1 MCDDHL
7 GIGTF
12 RRSGGAASAR
22 GLLARAG
29 VLAGTALIL
38 SGTAAPAARASTT
51 GITLSGNEFLLNGQ
65 PFVPHGFNSIA
76 LLNSSWCSTSQTAAA
91 ANNFTSTELATAM
104 SSWNANTLRFQVS
117 QPVLAGPDGAAYAQ
131 QIQAGVGTALAAG
144 FVVIVSMQD
153 QSPACGPAEPLPSQE
168 TQDAWAT
175 LIGNTTLGSN
185 PYVMFEL
192 FNEPQNSP
200 VTSVTTNPQQ
210 ETWPDWL
217 SGGRQIEPSATQT
230 WAPYTPV
237 GHQELVDY
245 LRSTLNVTNVLI
257 ADGASFAEN
266 LAGVPL
272 LSDPGTSYQIAYAVH
287 PYIYTSGQSDWAAR
301 WGYLA
306 GSYALIATEWD
317 YQGSA
322 CGLTQQKLAPAFLNY
337 MRSSVNVGVLGQ
349 ALDVFSGRLM
359 ADTSLDPTQC
369 GTASPGSGDDFRNDY
384 LGTFPSPGATAPT
397 VPVILGSPQQ
407 TATSITLTWT
417 AAYDSAYGSA
427 ELSYAVNRDG
437 QLAGTVPAGTTS
449 FTDTGLSPGT
459 AYTYTVTA
467 ADPAG
472 NTSQPSAAFT
482 QATPTCPPPP
492 APTGLA
498 ATAES
503 GTTVGLSWNAVTAPG
518 AGCSVAS
525 YLVERGGVVIAEP
538 GGTTYTD
545 SLAASSTRY
554 TNDVLAVATGGVP
567 GSAAAVMVTTP
578 KVADTTPPSP
588 ATNLTATAES
598 SSVVVLTW
606 SPGSDPQSGVKW
618 YVIRRNG
625 TRVATV
631 PATSTAFTDTGLSA
645 GTSYSYKVV
654 TINGARLTAASTAVK
669 VTTP

>member
-1 MCDDHL
+1 ML
-7 GIGTF
+7 AGIVLLLSGTVTP
-12 RRSGGAASAR
+12 AASAS
-22 GLLARAG
+22 A
-29 VLAGTALIL
+29 
-38 SGTAAPAARASTT
+38 T

-65 PFVPHGFNSIA
+65 PFVPRGFSSIA
-76 LLNSSWCSTSQTAAA
+76 LLNSPWCSTSATAPA
-91 ANNFTSTELATAM
+91 ANNFTPTELATAM

-131 QIQAGVGTALAAG
+131 QIQASVGVALADG

-153 QSPACGPAEPLPSQE
+153 QGLACGPAEPLPSQE
-168 TQDAWAT
+168 TEEAWAA
-175 LIGNTTLGSN
+175 LISNTTLGGN

-217 SGGRQIEPSATQT
+217 SGGREIEPSATQK

-257 ADGASFAEN
+257 ADGASLAES
-266 LAGVPL
+266 LAGVPT
-272 LSDPGTSYQIAYAVH
+272 LSDPGSSYQIAYAVH
-287 PYIYTSGQSDWAAR
+287 PYNYTGGQSEWDTR

-306 GSYALIATEWD
+306 DSYALIATEWN
-317 YQGSA
+317 YQGSD
-322 CGLTQQKLAPAFLNY
+322 CGRTKQTLAPVFLNY
-337 MRSSVNVGVLGQ
+337 MRSIVNVGILGQ

-359 ADTSLDPTQC
+359 ADPALDPTQC
-369 GTASPGSGDDFRNDY
+369 GTASPGSGYDFRNDY
-384 LGTFPSPGATAPT
+384 LDTFPPPGAAAPT
-397 VPVILGSPQQ
+397 APVILSSPQQ
-407 TATSITLTWT
+407 TAASITLTWA
-417 AAYDSAYGSA
+417 AAYDSAYSSA
-427 ELSYAVNRDG
+427 DLSYAVYRDG

-459 AYTYTVTA
+459 GYSYTVTA
-467 ADPAG
+467 TDPAG

-482 QATPTCPPPP
+482 QPTQNCPPPP

-503 GTTVGLSWNAVTAPG
+503 GTTVSLNWNAVTGPV
-518 AGCSVAS
+518 AGCSVAG
-525 YLVERGGVVIAEP
+525 YLVKRGGVAIATP

-545 SLAASSTRY
+545 SLAASSTTY
-554 TNDVLAVATGGVP
+554 TYQVLAVATGGIP
-567 GSAAAVMVTTP
+567 GSAAAVTVRTP
-578 KVADTTPPSP
+578 RVADTTPPGP
-588 ATNLTATAES
+588 AANLKATAAS
-598 SSVVVLTW
+598 SSGVVVTW
-606 SPGSDPQSGVKW
+606 SPGSDPQSGVKH
-618 YVIRRNG
+618 YAIVRNG

-631 PATSTAFTDTGLSA
+631 PATSTTFSDTGLRA
-645 GTSYSYKVV
+645 RTSYSYKVV
-654 TINGARLTAASTAVK
+654 TINGAGLTAASTAAK